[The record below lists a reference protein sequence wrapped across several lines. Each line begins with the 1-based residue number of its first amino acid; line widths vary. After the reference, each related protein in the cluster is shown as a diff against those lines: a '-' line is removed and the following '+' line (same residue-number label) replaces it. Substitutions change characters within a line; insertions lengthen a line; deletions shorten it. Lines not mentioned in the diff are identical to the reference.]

1 MLWERAIRVG
11 DWVVLGEE
19 QGYVR
24 RINVRSTEIETF
36 DRATMIVPNSNLV
49 TGVVKN
55 WLRGDRVGRIKIAL
69 APSAAVDPEQVRD
82 IMLAAARAQ
91 TDVLRV
97 PAPQVMLL
105 GMETTSFRFELWCYV
120 EDVEKSARVRSDLH
134 FDLYKRLKEAGIN
147 IAAAASPAPTTIL
160 QIPDLEKLAAAAAA
174 TALTLGSEVTDKI
187 AEMENV
193 SEPLRAQ
200 DVGGASSS
208 TQEEEASSR

>member
-1 MLWERAIRVG
+1 LWERAIRVG